1 MYEDLGVVPPA
12 GPGTESSYFRGFRA
26 QALQLKIFETFSGK
40 ICGRPRAVAECD
52 HKLTNITLML
62 NKFLSKDPHCT
73 PSFQCCTFCVMNRP
87 CVQCS
92 LHLYQCLAQYAM
104 ARRPF

>member
-1 MYEDLGVVPPA
+1 MRVIGRHTCPAVRRSASMYEDLGVVPPA

-52 HKLTNITLML
+52 HKLI
-62 NKFLSKDPHCT
+62 
-73 PSFQCCTFCVMNRP
+73 
-87 CVQCS
+87 
-92 LHLYQCLAQYAM
+92 
-104 ARRPF
+104 